1 LKNKQI
7 LKKNTMSSIADNFTE
22 KFLIDVEKFTVWI
35 FDNPTYKISNSDN
48 GDNFNNN
55 SLINLFK
62 DFKEPGRY
70 KMDFFIKHLS
80 KTFPIYK
87 NNNKIELHDIASI
100 VTDFKTNKPKRVPK
114 IFKKSLQSPII
125 SEPILIEPIISE
137 PILIEPIISEP
148 IISEP
153 IISVPI
159 LIEPIISEPIISHP
173 IISHP
178 IISEPILIVPII
190 SHPIISEPIISEPII
205 SHPIISEP
213 IISEPII
220 SHPILIEPKTNI
232 INEDEINNM
241 RIKYDFLINKKF
253 IVNLEDIIFD
263 IV

>member
-1 LKNKQI
+1 
-7 LKKNTMSSIADNFTE
+7 MSSIADNFTE

>member
-1 LKNKQI
+1 
-7 LKKNTMSSIADNFTE
+7 MSSIADNFTE

-125 SEPILIEPIISE
+125 SEPIISEPIMSEPILIEPIISEPIISEPIISEPIISE

-153 IISVPI
+153 ILIEPIISEPIITVPIITVPIISEPI
-159 LIEPIISEPIISHP
+159 LIEPIISEPIITVP
-173 IISHP
+173 IITVP
-178 IISEPILIVPII
+178 IISE
-190 SHPIISEPIISEPII
+190 
-205 SHPIISEP
+205 
-213 IISEPII
+213 
-220 SHPILIEPKTNI
+220 PILIEPKTNI